1 MKYFNIQEL
10 IYSAVAEKNNIDNTP
25 GLEELDAMHWLVSEV
40 LDPARERL
48 GMPIY
53 VNSCF
58 RSKEL
63 NKKVGGVPDSQHVKG
78 QAADIYCNDME
89 ALLEILKTLDFDQL
103 IIYSTKGFYHVSYTT
118 RRRNRN
124 QILYK

>member
-1 MKYFNIQEL
+1 MKYFTIKEL
-10 IYSAVAEKNNIDNTP
+10 CASSVADKYHIMNHP
-25 GLEELDAMHWLVSEV
+25 GLEELDALHWLVSEI

-48 GMPIY
+48 GEPIY
-53 VNSCF
+53 INSGF

-63 NKKVGGVPDSQHVKG
+63 NKKVGGVSTSQHCKG
-78 QAADIYCNDME
+78 E
-89 ALLEILKTLDFDQL
+89 AVDCWCKHMDKLLDILKTLDFDQL
-103 IIYSTKGFYHVSYTT
+103 IIYKTKGFYHVSYTM